1 MLYIEKVINEG
12 IRDISGEVL
21 RDFEVD
27 SIACGMGFKF
37 LHSKT
42 KNADG
47 HRTIINLD
55 CNDIL
60 TASVIEIEKRID
72 EYINDIEAEP
82 GQLYEYGK
90 QLKNKLQNGIKT
102 ELLKVCGFVA

>member
-12 IRDISGEVL
+12 TR
-21 RDFEVD
+21 
-27 SIACGMGFKF
+27 GMGFKF

-102 ELLKVCGFVA
+102 ELLKVGGFVA